1 MQLDQNPFFRKT
13 ITPWYDS
20 NLACRLL
27 IAAMCIVFS
36 FALGG
41 LIVASGTPEFSP
53 HTWFPGMLCFL
64 SGFLVAKIWLRLR
77 ARARH
82 D

>member
-27 IAAMCIVFS
+27 IAVMVPVFV
-36 FALGG
+36 FAVGG
-41 LIVASGTPEFSP
+41 ILVAGNDPAFSA
-53 HTWFPGMLCFL
+53 HTWFPSALGAL
-64 SGFLVAKIWLRLR
+64 SGFLALKVWLRLR
-77 ARARH
+77 ARTRH
-82 D
+82 E